1 MANQRFQNAI
11 QRKIQNTPPIWFMR
25 QAGRYHHHYQNLRKN
40 HSFDDLCKVPDLAA
54 EVALGPVQDFDFDV
68 AILFSDI
75 LYPLQALGMGLEYT
89 DHGPRLG
96 FQLNPD
102 NLQSLKEG
110 QDVVS
115 FMNFQKEAL
124 QKTRTVLPSDKSL
137 IGFVGGPWTLFVYA
151 VEGSHMGSLTQS
163 KRFISLFPLFLKKLL
178 PLLKENIRLQLEGGA
193 EVVMIFD
200 TAAGEVSPLDFKKW
214 LQPVLQELC
223 ALAPGKIGYYSKNI
237 QAAFFDQDFRNTPWA
252 GVGFDHRWNLP
263 SCFDLAPKGFVQGNF
278 DQSLLF
284 LDKAQLQQELNLYI
298 ENMKTLSPEQRAG
311 WVSGLGHGV
320 LPKTPEE
327 NVHFFVESVR
337 KAFA

>member
-1 MANQRFQNAI
+1 VNQKFQNAI
-11 QRKIQNTPPIWFMR
+11 QRKVQNTPPIWFMR
-25 QAGRYHHHYQNLRKN
+25 QAGRYHKHYQNLRKE

-89 DHGPRLG
+89 EQGPRLG
-96 FQLNPD
+96 FQLTPE
-102 NLQSLKEG
+102 NLGTLKEG
-110 QDVVS
+110 LDVVS
-115 FMNFQKEAL
+115 FMGFQKEAL
-124 QKTRTVLPSDKSL
+124 QKTRTVLPKDKSL
-137 IGFVGGPWTLFVYA
+137 IGFIGGPWTLFVYA
-151 VEGSHMGSLTQS
+151 VEGSHAGSLTQS
-163 KRFISLFPLFLKKLL
+163 KKLISMFPQFLKKAL
-178 PLLKENIRLQLEGGA
+178 PLLKENIRLQLAGGA

-214 LQPVLQELC
+214 LQPVLQELN
-223 ALAPGKIGYYSKNI
+223 AVAPGKIGYYSKGT
-237 QAAFFDQDFRNTPWA
+237 QAAFFDQEFVDTPWA
-252 GVGFDHRWNLP
+252 GMGFDHRWNLN
-263 SCFDLAPKGFVQGNF
+263 SCFNLGHKGFVQGNF

-284 LDKAQLQQELNLYI
+284 LEKSQFLEELSIYI
-298 ENMKTLSPEQRAG
+298 DNMKKLSPAERAG

-327 NVHFFVESVR
+327 NVRLFVNSIR